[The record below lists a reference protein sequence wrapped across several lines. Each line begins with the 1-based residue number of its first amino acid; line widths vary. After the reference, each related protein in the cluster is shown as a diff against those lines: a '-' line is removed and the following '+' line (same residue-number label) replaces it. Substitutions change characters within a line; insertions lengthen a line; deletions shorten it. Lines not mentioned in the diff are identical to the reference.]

1 MNRIEIAKEVIDKE
15 INGLLRLKEQIGEEF
30 DKLIEI
36 CQQTLAAGGKIV
48 LTGVGKSA
56 HISRKIAATLI
67 STGTKAAFL
76 HPTEARH
83 GDLGLL
89 DSKDLVLAVSYSG
102 ETDELLVA
110 LPAMK
115 AIGVKIIAVTGNVK
129 SRLSQEALF
138 SVPMKVDGEA
148 CPFGLAPTVSTTALL
163 ALGDAIALTLMRE
176 AGFTKNDYGKLH
188 PAGAIGK
195 TLTITAKDLMREL
208 DYNVIR
214 VDEKFRVSTS
224 GLLPPIESFKLLP
237 MKDVSDMM
245 IRQRIDM
252 AVAMKLDNTI
262 VGVVLLDDLLQR
274 EIGIGHFFDGS
285 CVLEVPMFKES
296 TTGVEIAESFRKT
309 HFPIAFVLDSVGEPV
324 GQIMPQDISS
334 LKI

>member
-1 MNRIEIAKEVIDKE
+1 MNRIEIAKNIIDKE
-15 INGLLRLKEQIGEEF
+15 ANGLLRLKEQIGEEF

-56 HISRKIAATLI
+56 HISRKIVATLI

-76 HPTEARH
+76 YPTEARH

-138 SVPMKVDGEA
+138 SVPMTIDGEA

-163 ALGDAIALTLMRE
+163 ALGDAMALTLMKE

-195 TLTITAKDLMREL
+195 TLTTTAEDLMREL
-208 DYNVIR
+208 DYNIVR
-214 VDEKFRVSTS
+214 VDDCCRVMTYQ
-224 GLLPPIESFKLLP
+224 PDPTVENFIVRTKQ
-237 MKDVSDMM
+237 DIIDMM
-245 IRQRIDM
+245 KRQRIG
-252 AVAMKLDNTI
+252 AAI
-262 VGVVLLDDLLQR
+262 AQR
-274 EIGIGHFFDGS
+274 TNGKIMGLVTLEHL
-285 CVLEVPMFKES
+285 LEVDSNLFTSECIQVVPVFHVHDPG
-296 TTGVEIAESFRKT
+296 TEIVKKYREL
-309 HFPIAFVLDSVGEPV
+309 HFQIAFVLDSDEQPV
-324 GQIMPQDISS
+324 GQIMPQDILS